1 MSKIK
6 HFIEQS
12 WLLIVASFL
21 FGLLVAITNAA
32 WAPRIEQ
39 NKIDKLN
46 NLMRGLLPQAESFA
60 SQAELEIDSAKGKK
74 IKTTIYKA
82 VTDTNDCV
90 GWAFNTVGPGFAD
103 KIELVVAVDK
113 DFQNFAGFAVLASNE
128 TPGFG
133 DKIKLPYYRDQFAGA
148 PAPPQKLDVSK
159 TGDNKIIDSQIVAI
173 TGATVSSEAVVN
185 IINNAAKQIREE
197 MLQKGFIT
205 NVK

>member
-21 FGLLVAITNAA
+21 FGLLIAITNAA

-46 NLMRGLLPQAESFA
+46 RLMGGLLPQAKNFN
-60 SQAELEIDSAKGKK
+60 SQGEVEINSAKGKK
-74 IKTTIYKA
+74 LKSTIYKA
-82 VTDTNDCV
+82 VSDTNECL
-90 GWAFNTVGPGFAD
+90 GWAFNTIGSGFAD
-103 KIELVVAVDK
+103 KIELVIAVDK
-113 DFQNFAGFAVLASNE
+113 DFKTFAGFAVLASNE

-133 DKIKLPYYRDQFAGA
+133 DKIKLAYYRDQFAGA
-148 PAPPQKLDVSK
+148 PAQKLDVSK
-159 TGDNKIIDSQIVAI
+159 TGDDKIIDSQIVAI
-173 TGATVSSEAVVN
+173 TGATVSSEAVVK
-185 IINNAAKQIREE
+185 IVNNAASQIKEQ

-205 NVK
+205 NGK